1 MERINIFIITL
12 FWCACIW
19 KRKIEDEKVA
29 TKFVHWLAQDYHM
42 LRTRTNFEEKRGWK
56 FKQECQYLNLVSKI
70 ILSYNNTIHQKERNA
85 QNPFK
90 MWIERI

>member
-1 MERINIFIITL
+1 VHA
-12 FWCACIW
+12 FWEW
-19 KRKIEDEKVA
+19 KHEDEKVG
-29 TKFVHWLAQDYHM
+29 TKFVHLLAQDYHM
-42 LRTRTNFEEKRGWK
+42 WKTRANFEEKRGWK
-56 FKQECQYLNLVSKI
+56 FKRECQYLNLASKI

>member
-19 KRKIEDEKVA
+19 EWKNEDEKVG
-29 TKFVHWLAQDYHM
+29 TRFVHWLVQDYHM
-42 LRTRTNFEEKRGWK
+42 WRTRANFEEKKGWK
-56 FKQECQYLNLVSKI
+56 FKQECQYLNLVSQI
-70 ILSYNNTIHQKERNA
+70 ILSYNNTIHQKERNT